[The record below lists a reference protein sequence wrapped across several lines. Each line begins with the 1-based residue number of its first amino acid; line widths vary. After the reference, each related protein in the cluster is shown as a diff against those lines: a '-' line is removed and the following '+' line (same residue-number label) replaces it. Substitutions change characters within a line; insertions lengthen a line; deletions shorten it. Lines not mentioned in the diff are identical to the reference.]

1 MDRYDESSMILCGK
15 NEFLDTRRLNVVN
28 TTQHETESNRK
39 KSSENIPDT
48 NEQPA
53 SHIAV
58 RPGKDELNE
67 HA

>member
-28 TTQHETESNRK
+28 TTQHETE